1 MATFRV
7 LLFSV
12 LRQRMGEG
20 TLLVEMPSPTTGA
33 ALLDQLAADYP
44 AFADYR
50 GVVRI
55 AVNHEYASEDRAV
68 GVEDEV
74 ALITPVSGG

>member
-1 MATFRV
+1 MATLRI

-12 LRQRMGEG
+12 LKQRMGEG
-20 TLLVEMPSPTTGA
+20 VLYIEMPMPTTGA
-33 ALLDQLAADYP
+33 ALLDQVAMDYP

-55 AVNHEYASEDRAV
+55 AVNHEYVSEDCV
-68 GVEDEV
+68 VDVEDEV